1 MLLACTALQAF
12 AQASIKLR
20 ILQKGSGD
28 PIGRAEIKVGADKT
42 YTDPKGEAQVTVP
55 QGEGVVEIYKV
66 EFETLRIDFKKL
78 RDQKEYELY
87 LLPALPT
94 DNEIVVRGVRRPE
107 ASRKQVTVEEAV
119 RVAPGGDP
127 AQVPKLLPGVQSS
140 PFRPEIVVRG
150 SGPND

>member
-1 MLLACTALQAF
+1 MKAIAQFSAMLLACTALQAF

-66 EFETLRIDFKKL
+66 EFEAQKNIRLLRKGSWLKLTHKNLLFCAFNFK
-78 RDQKEYELY
+78 
-87 LLPALPT
+87 P
-94 DNEIVVRGVRRPE
+94 V
-107 ASRKQVTVEEAV
+107 
-119 RVAPGGDP
+119 
-127 AQVPKLLPGVQSS
+127 
-140 PFRPEIVVRG
+140 
-150 SGPND
+150 